1 MNVSSLYKKLKQILQ
16 DSNVALVNRGLNE
29 VNTLSDIPSEIEKLG
44 SINRLPYLINDEISI
59 LTEEDFGNI
68 TTIGE
73 YAFSYCNALTNVI
86 LSNSITHLN
95 SSAFRACSNL
105 SKVSIGNNVT
115 DIGVYVFYDCYS
127 LTDMYLYPTIPP
139 TLISTSAISKYTT
152 TIHVPVGSGEAY
164 RNATNWSSFADK
176 IVEDIVIG

>member
-16 DSNVALVNRGLNE
+16 DSNVALVNRELNE

-44 SINRLPYLINDEISI
+44 NINRLPYLINDEISI

-68 TTIGE
+68 TTIGDE
-73 YAFSYCNALTNVI
+73 AFSYCNSLTNVI
-86 LSNSITHLN
+86 LSNSITHIN
-95 SSAFRACSNL
+95 ASAFRSCRNL

-115 DIGVYVFYDCYS
+115 NIGSYVFYDCRS
-127 LTDMYLYPTIPP
+127 LTDMYLHPTTPP
-139 TLISTSAISKYTT
+139 TLLSTISISTYTT
-152 TIHVPVGSGEAY
+152 TIHVPIGCGDAY

-176 IVEDIVIG
+176 IVEDIEIG